1 MPSETHVCAGQAN
14 LLAAAEPAGE
24 AALGLLSLDLDGVL
38 CVGSGITDLLVK
50 GIDGAVE
57 FLVGLLAVLVDV
69 LLCVGAV

>member
-1 MPSETHVCAGQAN
+1 MFAQTRQD

-24 AALGLLSLDLDGVL
+24 AALGLLSLDLDGGL

-50 GIDGAVE
+50 GVDGAVKL
-57 FLVGLLAVLVDV
+57 LVGLLAVLVDV